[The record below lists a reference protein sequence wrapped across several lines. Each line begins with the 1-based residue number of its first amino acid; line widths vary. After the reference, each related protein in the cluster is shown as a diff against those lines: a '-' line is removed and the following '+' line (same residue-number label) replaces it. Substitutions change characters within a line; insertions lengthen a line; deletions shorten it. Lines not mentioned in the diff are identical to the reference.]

1 MRKLVFIAAT
11 ITGLALTASAVT
23 APPSI
28 TLAASPLTVTYGG
41 STTLTGK
48 LSTGRTGE
56 TVTID
61 AQECGSTAF
70 KRLAT
75 AQTAAGGAYTY
86 SAKPVK
92 NTTYRSKQRSATS
105 ITVLVKVAPA
115 LGLRKIRLGRYSFS
129 VTAAESFVGKTLAF
143 QRLRNG
149 RWVTLK
155 RVTLKTVKAG
165 TAPTQVSSA
174 SLRIRMRA
182 GLRLRAVM
190 PQAQVGTCYV
200 ATKSRTIRS

>member
-1 MRKLVFIAAT
+1 MKK
-11 ITGLALTASAVT
+11 LALTTAILAALVLPVSALT
-23 APPSI
+23 AKPTV
-28 TLAASPLTVTYGG
+28 TLAAAPLTVTYGSPTMLSG
-41 STTLTGK
+41 KISTAQAGQN
-48 LSTGRTGE
+48 
-56 TVTID
+56 VTIENQD
-61 AQECGSTAF
+61 CGTTAF

-75 AQTAAGGAYTY
+75 ANTTSTGAYSY

-92 NTTYRSKQRSATS
+92 NTSFRARYKNAAS
-105 ITVLVKVAPA
+105 TVVPVKVAPLLA
-115 LGLRKIRLGRYSFS
+115 LRKLRLGRYAIA
-129 VTAAESFVGKTLAF
+129 VTAADSLVGKWVAF

-165 TAPTQVSSA
+165 IAPTQVSSA